1 MLKNRSR
8 LLEFL
13 IEDAKLYPKVSSSYF
28 KCLKNRLVTTPQS
41 STYRIWLYV
50 KNLRY
55 AEFNKNNSILA
66 KPKGINSLYHTL
78 CMIYR
83 YWRLRVLSRETGF
96 QIDPGSFGKGLLIY
110 HYGSIIVNADAKI
123 GDYATIFPG
132 VVIGAK
138 SNGCPVIGNHVMIGA
153 GAKILGGGVH
163 IGNHVTIAP
172 NAVVVKD
179 IPDNAIV
186 VGIPARILKFKEDE
200 DSSD

>member
-1 MLKNRSR
+1 MLKNRSQ

-28 KCLKNRLVTTPQS
+28 KCLKNRLATTPQS

-55 AEFNKNNSILA
+55 AEYNKNNSILA

-153 GAKILGGGVH
+153 SAKILGGVH

-186 VGIPARILKFKEDE
+186 VGIPARILKFKENE

>member
-110 HYGSIIVNADAKI
+110 HYGSIIVNSDAKI

-153 GAKILGGGVH
+153 GAKILGGVH

>member
-1 MLKNRSR
+1 MINSKKQLRNY
-8 LLEFL
+8 LG
-13 IEDAKLYPKVSSSYF
+13 EDAKLYPKISCGYF
-28 KCLKNRLVTTPQS
+28 KRIKNRLVTTPQS

-55 AEFNKNNSILA
+55 AEYHKNNSILA
-66 KPKGINSLYHTL
+66 KPKGIGSLYHTV
-78 CMIYR
+78 CMLYR
-83 YWRLRVLSRETGF
+83 YWQLRILSRETGF
-96 QIDPGSFGKGLLIY
+96 QIDPGSFGKSLLIY

-123 GDYATIFPG
+123 GDYATVFPG

-153 GAKILGGGVH
+153 GAKILGGVR
-163 IGNHVTIAP
+163 IGDNVSIAP

-186 VGIPARILKFKEDE
+186 VGIPARILKFK
-200 DSSD
+200 S

>member
-1 MLKNRSR
+1 MINSKKQLRNYLS
-8 LLEFL
+8 
-13 IEDAKLYPKVSSSYF
+13 EDSLFYKKVSSGYL
-28 KCLKNRLVTTPQS
+28 KCIKNRLATTPQS

-55 AEFNKNNSILA
+55 AEYNKNNSILA

-138 SNGCPVIGNHVMIGA
+138 SSGCPVIGNHVMIGA
-153 GAKILGGGVH
+153 GAKILGGVH